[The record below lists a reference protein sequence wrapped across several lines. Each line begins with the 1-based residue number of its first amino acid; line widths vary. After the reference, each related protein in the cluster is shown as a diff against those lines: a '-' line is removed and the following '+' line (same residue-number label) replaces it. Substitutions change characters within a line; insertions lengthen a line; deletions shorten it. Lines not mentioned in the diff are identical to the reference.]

1 MKGLK
6 IATVVIIITGIGWFI
21 YDNNTPY
28 ITEENQTES
37 VDSVISVMSTDYT
50 IMPGVHHENLD
61 VFLIQRNP
69 ELTDKSYLPLAD
81 ALEKKLVTIEETST
95 VNELV
100 VHNHSDQFV
109 FIHSGDI
116 VKGGKQDRTLA
127 FDVILPPKT
136 ENIALQS
143 FCVESGRWA
152 NRGDEDATQ
161 FNESTKML
169 SSKDL
174 KAAAKYEKDQSI
186 VWANVSEE
194 QNKLNSNVSRINGYD
209 VQVQDA
215 ASATSLQLTLE
226 NEELEKAKADMNQL
240 YLSLAE
246 KHPKATGF
254 AYTINGE
261 VYGADLYN
269 NRDLFVSLWDRLIES
284 VIIES
289 IANLQDTTYSA
300 ASKDDVLQFMTA
312 VTNSSESTIHKRTES
327 VNSITEI
334 NITEN
339 DSGHVVFSTVDLD
352 ENKWI
357 HQNYL
362 LITPRNEVEDFP
374 PLMQYNQIQQLRN

>member
-6 IATVVIIITGIGWFI
+6 IAVIVVLIGGIGWLI
-21 YDNNTPY
+21 YDANLTPK
-28 ITEENQTES
+28 TQES
-37 VDSVISVMSTDYT
+37 QAGSEDLLTSEISNDYS

-61 VFLIQRNP
+61 VFLIQRRP
-69 ELTDKSYLPLAD
+69 ELTDKSYLPLSN
-81 ALEKKLVTIEETST
+81 ALEKKLVTVEETST

-100 VHNHSDQFV
+100 VHNHSEQFV

-143 FCVESGRWA
+143 FCVESGRWT
-152 NRGDEDATQ
+152 NRGDEDVTQ

-174 KAAAKYEKDQSI
+174 KAAAKYDKDQST

-194 QNKLNSNVSRINGYD
+194 QNKLNNNVSRLNGYD
-209 VQVQDA
+209 VQLQDA

-226 NEELEKAKADMNQL
+226 NEELEKAKSNMNQI

-254 AYTINGE
+254 AYAINGE

-269 NRDLFVSLWDRLIES
+269 NRNLFVSIWDRLIES
-284 VIIES
+284 VITES
-289 IANLQDTTYSA
+289 IANLQDTTYTA
-300 ASKDDVLQFMTA
+300 ASQDDVLQFMTA
-312 VTNSSESTIHKRTES
+312 VASSSDSTIHKRTEP
-327 VNSITEI
+327 VNTITEI

-339 DSGHVVFSTVDLD
+339 DSGNVVFSTVDLD
-352 ENKWI
+352 ANQWI

-362 LITPRNEVEDFP
+362 LITPRNEVKDRP
-374 PLMQYNQIQQLRN
+374 SIMQYNQIQQLRN